1 MKKQLLVAFGDSWTF
16 GSELDIPREDPW
28 VKHVA
33 DTLGIEYV
41 NMGVPASS
49 IGHTIVQLFNFIKQ
63 YPNFEE
69 YKLIFM
75 VGLTAPSRYL
85 SYNNQDN
92 EFINITSEAP
102 YSTSNIHFTGRPPD
116 CVTHMQDYAQLTYR
130 HVESGLYNEFLGVQT
145 VFQFQQFC
153 FYNEIDC
160 LFFSYFDQLVTDNY
174 GHMLRK
180 DLLYPMTITR
190 ALTGKEYDL
199 PDIRENEYFT
209 GKLFHP
215 NIAGHRRIAELLLE
229 FYDQKYPRD

>member
-28 VKHVA
+28 VKHLA
-33 DTLGIEYV
+33 DSLGVEYV

-63 YPNFEE
+63 YPNFKE

-75 VGLTAPSRYL
+75 IGLTAPSRYL
-85 SYNNQDN
+85 SYNNQDK

-102 YSTSNIHFTGRPPD
+102 YSTSNIHFTGRPPE
-116 CVTHMQDYAQLTYR
+116 CVTHMNEYALLTYKQ
-130 HVESGLYNEFLGVQT
+130 VEDGEYSEFLGVQT
-145 VFQFQQFC
+145 IFQFQQFC
-153 FYNEIDC
+153 FNNNIDC
-160 LFFSYFDQLVTDNY
+160 LFFSYFDKLVTDNY
-174 GHMLRK
+174 GYMLQH
-180 DLLYPMTITR
+180 DLIYPETITH

-199 PDIRENEYFT
+199 PDVRENQYFK

-215 NIAGHRRIAELLLE
+215 NQLGHTKIAELLKE
-229 FYDQKYPRD
+229 FYDQKYSRN